1 MKVIALV
8 PFKNEAHI
16 LPTYFSSLVGIVDS
30 VIGFDDGSIDDSR
43 KIFNSLG
50 GQIIDRHDVPDWGN
64 GGQRF
69 VRELLLKSGRIAG
82 GTHFICL
89 DADEALSSNF
99 NNSAKSKIE
108 KMNPGEKIALKWIT
122 LWKDLDHYC
131 GESTVWE
138 PRYKDF
144 IFCDRPDLQFT
155 PGFLH
160 FSRTPVG
167 TNQAA
172 WNEILS
178 EDGVVLHFQFAF
190 WDRAQAKQAWYRCLE
205 RTYTKQSVR
214 HINETYVNSLDQV
227 MGTLNLSDKKW
238 FKNLEMPRELVYEQY
253 KFYFDDILSWI
264 NANGIAKYRYLDIWR
279 IKELEKEYLKRC
291 GEFPKNSRYPNFY
304 TNKVSLLREKVSV
317 IWKKFSRERDQL

>member
-16 LPTYFSSLVGIVDS
+16 LPTYFSSLVGIVDI

-131 GESTVWE
+131 GLGAKIQRFHILRQT
-138 PRYKDF
+138 
-144 IFCDRPDLQFT
+144 
-155 PGFLH
+155 GFAIYSR
-160 FSRTPVG
+160 FSPFFENASG
-167 TNQAA
+167 YQ
-172 WNEILS
+172 S
-178 EDGVVLHFQFAF
+178 S
-190 WDRAQAKQAWYRCLE
+190 CLE
-205 RTYTKQSVR
+205 
-214 HINETYVNSLDQV
+214 
-227 MGTLNLSDKKW
+227 
-238 FKNLEMPRELVYEQY
+238 
-253 KFYFDDILSWI
+253 
-264 NANGIAKYRYLDIWR
+264 
-279 IKELEKEYLKRC
+279 
-291 GEFPKNSRYPNFY
+291 
-304 TNKVSLLREKVSV
+304 
-317 IWKKFSRERDQL
+317 